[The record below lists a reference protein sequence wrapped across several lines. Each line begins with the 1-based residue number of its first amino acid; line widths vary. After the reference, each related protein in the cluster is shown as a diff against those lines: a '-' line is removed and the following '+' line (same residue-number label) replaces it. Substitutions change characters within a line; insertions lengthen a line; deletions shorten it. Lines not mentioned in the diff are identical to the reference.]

1 VALKVLRK
9 EGGTKGRRESQ
20 MPHTKTGV
28 WAGRGPAFG
37 LEGSLK
43 LQAAGFAGW
52 GMHYLPREKLNRRH
66 SVAQLDCK

>member
-1 VALKVLRK
+1 
-9 EGGTKGRRESQ
+9 

-66 SVAQLDCK
+66 NVAQLDCK